1 MVHTG
6 LARGVARSTDPVSG
20 GGISDGT
27 SGTDGVAFSF
37 VAVEAISTVVA
48 YKVLGAFQT
57 S

>member
-20 GGISDGT
+20 GGISNG
-27 SGTDGVAFSF
+27 SGGTDGVALSF
-37 VAVEAISTVVA
+37 VAVEAISAVVA
-48 YKVLGAFQT
+48 DEVLGAFQT